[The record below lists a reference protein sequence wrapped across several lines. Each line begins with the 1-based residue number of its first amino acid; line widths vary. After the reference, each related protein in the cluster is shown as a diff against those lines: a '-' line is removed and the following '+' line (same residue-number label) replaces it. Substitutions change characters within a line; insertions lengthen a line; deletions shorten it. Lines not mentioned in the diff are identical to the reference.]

1 MDRDDAILHYLQDR
15 LDAEER
21 KSFEQALAEDPALAA
36 EVDVM
41 RAVREEMSAEP
52 QHEKAEEVWDR
63 LSAQMDG
70 MGPAANDNFAPWLGV
85 LKYAAVAAIA
95 VAAWHFTVVPRIG
108 APQDGFRAASEASAE
123 FFLQVRF
130 VESAPLAEIGDLL
143 GPIGGTITAGP
154 SALGIVQ
161 VSFVDAASRDAARE
175 VLAARS
181 AIVDLISND

>member
-15 LDAEER
+15 LDAEDR
-21 KSFEQALAEDPALAA
+21 TSFEQALAEDPALAA

-41 RAVREEMSAEP
+41 RAVREEMRTEP
-52 QHEKAEEVWDR
+52 QHEKAEEVWNK

-70 MGPAANDNFAPWLGV
+70 MGPAANDNVAPWLGV

-95 VAAWHFTVVPRIG
+95 VAAWQFTVVPRIG
-108 APQDGFRAASEASAE
+108 DPQDGFRAASEANAE
-123 FFLQVRF
+123 FVLQVRF
-130 VESAPLAEIGDLL
+130 VDSATIGGIRDLL
-143 GPIGGTITAGP
+143 GPIGGTITDGP

-175 VLAARS
+175 VLTSRS
-181 AIVDLISND
+181 EIVDFLSDN